1 MPARTDLHHA
11 LQLRLS
17 KHTVAEIDEVIAT
30 LPQLCG
36 FNRCKFIR
44 ASVLY
49 ALASLAEDGY
59 RKDGRGAEAQEK
71 EQ

>member
-1 MPARTDLHHA
+1 MPARTDLDHA

-30 LPQLCG
+30 LPQLCD

-44 ASVLY
+44 AAVQY
-49 ALASLAEDGY
+49 ALFSLAEEGY
-59 RKDGRGAEAQEK
+59 VRERRAQ
-71 EQ
+71 